1 VDVVHPG
8 GVGAGGE
15 LQQSEDDK
23 GQAAVHSGVAV
34 GRQAGN
40 HSEAS
45 QVSEMIDNVNYVN
58 LENASV
64 GI

>member
-1 VDVVHPG
+1 
-8 GVGAGGE
+8 
-15 LQQSEDDK
+15 
-23 GQAAVHSGVAV
+23 VAV